1 MVISS
6 LEINET
12 RRLESSGGH
21 IGGLF
26 LYRVFRE
33 HLKEVRNKQYI
44 YQGRE
49 DIMLGSRKL
58 MFRESLLYEI
68 FSYFTLECIIWFFSF
83 KNWSVVIYSTM
94 LVSDVQHSELYV
106 YLYVYIFSD
115 YLPLL
120 FIIKCCI

>member
-33 HLKEVRNKQYI
+33 HLKEVRNKQHI

-58 MFRESLLYEI
+58 CLENLYYMKYFVFHFGMHYMI
-68 FSYFTLECIIWFFSF
+68 FFF
-83 KNWSVVIYSTM
+83 
-94 LVSDVQHSELYV
+94 
-106 YLYVYIFSD
+106 
-115 YLPLL
+115 
-120 FIIKCCI
+120 